1 MKKIAFTL
9 AEVLITLTVIGV
21 ITAVIVP
28 VAIHS
33 KPDENVLKFKKGHN
47 TLYQTISTL
56 INSDKYYSNGDLGIS
71 ATGELLNSENY
82 TTITNEQRDRI
93 IKYYCNSFAD
103 VVTTKKKNC
112 TTESS
117 CTGSHIQQGHNYNMS
132 RSNVADFYCKA
143 CAATVG
149 EEIVTPDGIVYYE
162 SRPYITFGYSYTNG
176 AGRLFGGYS
185 SKDENGFDGNYKVVC
200 MDIDGIPNGGSNN
213 CDDIKDICP
222 FGYGVRADG
231 KIEAGKRALEWL
243 DKSLQG
249 EN

>member
-56 INSDKYYSNGDLGIS
+56 INSDRYYLNGDLGIS

-112 TTESS
+112 TTESTY
-117 CTGSHIQQGHNYNMS
+117 TGSHIQQGYNNYAVPRNEI
-132 RSNVADFYCKA
+132 ADSYCKFS
-143 CAATVG
+143 AATVG

-162 SRPYITFGYSYTNG
+162 SRPYVTFGYKTNNS
-176 AGRLFGGYS
+176 GRYFGGS
-185 SKDENGFDGNYKVVC
+185 GFNNENGFDGNYKVVC